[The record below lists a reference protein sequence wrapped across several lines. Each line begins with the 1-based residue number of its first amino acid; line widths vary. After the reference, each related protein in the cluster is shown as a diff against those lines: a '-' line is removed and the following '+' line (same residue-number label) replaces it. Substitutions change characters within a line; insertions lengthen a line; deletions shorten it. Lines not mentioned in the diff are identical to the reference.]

1 MKKQSLA
8 LIAALALMTSACA
21 TLCEEDDMCPA
32 NRENIVFTTS
42 PATFAFDSAVLTA
55 SDKAGLDKV
64 IERLKA
70 NPDEKVQ
77 INGYA
82 DSQGNAA
89 YNVDLSQRRAKAV
102 KAYLVDNGICAKRI
116 STKGYGATDFVAP
129 NDTKANRAKNRRA
142 ELVIK

>member
-21 TLCEEDDMCPA
+21 SLCEEEETCPA
-32 NRENIVFTTS
+32 RQNVVFTTS
-42 PATFAFDSAVLTA
+42 PATFAFNSAELSAT
-55 SDKAGLDKV
+55 DKAGLDKV

-70 NPDEKVQ
+70 NPNETAQ

-82 DSQGNAA
+82 DSRGNAA

-102 KAYLVDNGICAKRI
+102 KAYLVDNGIDGKRI
-116 STKGYGATDFVAP
+116 SIKGYGATDFVAS
-129 NDTKANRAKNRRA
+129 NDTAMGRAQHRRA
-142 ELVIK
+142 EVVIK